1 MVEKPSHV
9 KQLSLNH
16 VCKIGL
22 SININLSERRAKH
35 LLEILDEAVAPTQTH
50 QSTLEILRALLRRTL
65 EARPNTPQPSF
76 PAIEDM
82 RGN

>member
-1 MVEKPSHV
+1 MFPLKMDPSPGV
-9 KQLSLNH
+9 P
-16 VCKIGL
+16 L

>member
-1 MVEKPSHV
+1 MIPLKMNSSP
-9 KQLSLNH
+9 N
-16 VCKIGL
+16 IPL

-35 LLEILDEAVAPTQTH
+35 LLEILDEAEAPTQTH

-65 EARPNTPQPSF
+65 EDRPNTPQPLL

-82 RGN
+82 RGS

>member
-1 MVEKPSHV
+1 MFPLKMNPSPDV
-9 KQLSLNH
+9 P
-16 VCKIGL
+16 L

-35 LLEILDEAVAPTQTH
+35 LLEILDEATAPTQTH

-65 EARPNTPQPSF
+65 EARPNTPQPPL

-82 RGN
+82 SGN